1 MVSQVGLNTGFN
13 NQYSNYNTMGLNNN
27 TQANLNSIMPNLQN
41 SNNMFGT
48 VVNNDYSN
56 DIMMQKFDTML
67 NASLT
72 QNPQMQTQ
80 NQNPAQNA
88 VQDQT
93 QQQTQNQVPAQNQ
106 AQVPANDLTQT
117 QPQVQN
123 QNAGAQ
129 TAFTSNPNAQMNSD
143 ELTGYLAQR
152 DKNIAYTENNNPYYK
167 SNTGKKTGLI
177 LGLLSPIAGKLV
189 ELFKGGKFSTLFKSK
204 QLAIACP
211 ALGLVGLGIG
221 ALIDGN
227 INSNR
232 AKAADQN
239 YLKTPQ
245 QTQAMQ
251 QYVA

>member
-80 NQNPAQNA
+80 NQT
-88 VQDQT
+88 QT
-93 QQQTQNQVPAQNQ
+93 QVPAPNQ
-106 AQVPANDLTQT
+106 AQVPANDLAQT